1 MRLQHRK
8 LLTPVNAQFLNNAEK
23 LAAKSRG
30 GEGEKKEKRKK
41 ERKACSPNNGILKVQ
56 SFVRD
61 VISMIHCNIFHI
73 CTSHTCA
80 DQKAQT
86 RLRQT
91 LDGRFVTNT
100 ILRCDRR
107 CIHLSTYSSPTQPV
121 LFNSDRS
128 CFDKKMCAAAAVKR
142 RGSPG
147 KSTFFSLPCIYNCE
161 ARASSRSEQD
171 EEIR

>member
-23 LAAKSRG
+23 LAAKAE
-30 GEGEKKEKRKK
+30 EGRKKKE
-41 ERKACSPNNGILKVQ
+41 KACSPNNAILKVQ

-73 CTSHTCA
+73 CTSHT
-80 DQKAQT
+80 DQKPKPGFGKH
-86 RLRQT
+86 
-91 LDGRFVTNT
+91 LDRNLWNAALWQNT
-100 ILRCDRR
+100 ILRRDRR

-121 LFNSDRS
+121 FSTATEVVLTKDV
-128 CFDKKMCAAAAVKR
+128 CAAVKR

-147 KSTFFSLPCIYNCE
+147 KALFCIYNGE
-161 ARASSRSEQD
+161 ARASSWSKQMRRSD
-171 EEIR
+171 KRKWLR